1 MLNISL
7 YPVQQIKWV
16 KYCAQISDAFEDWKH
31 KDFFFFFSRLIM
43 LYNLKKKTEQVLT
56 LLLITNIA

>member
-31 KDFFFFFSRLIM
+31 KDFFFFFFKT
-43 LYNLKKKTEQVLT
+43 YNALQFKEKNWTSLDT
-56 LLLITNIA
+56 FTNN